1 MVKICM
7 SHNFKDLENLGEK
20 MVLSDIASRIQSL
33 RGYSDTQQ

>member
-7 SHNFKDLENLGEK
+7 SDNVKDLENLGEK

-33 RGYSDTQQ
+33 RGYSGTQQ